1 MLELLFFLL
10 FTILLNVCQSAFC
23 SNPTTRLK
31 NMIEKTSKLS
41 SKKVAMIILDQ
52 TKPKKRKQVLIYSD
66 NGFQTLNKKFIL
78 ELFLPN
84 FEVICSILFCQLYR
98 TIARCRFIGKQV
110 SHPAESNAHLNRQTQ
125 KTKKQKLSPQT
136 IGSCVRFY
144 KSF

>member
-1 MLELLFFLL
+1 M
-10 FTILLNVCQSAFC
+10 V
-23 SNPTTRLK
+23 
-31 NMIEKTSKLS
+31 EKTSKFS

-52 TKPKKRKQVLIYSD
+52 TKPKKRKQVFIYSD
-66 NGFQTLNKKFIL
+66 NGFQTLNKKIIL

-84 FEVICSILFCQLYR
+84 FEVICSTLFCQLCR
-98 TIARCRFIGKQV
+98 TIDARCRFIGKQV

>member
-1 MLELLFFLL
+1 
-10 FTILLNVCQSAFC
+10 
-23 SNPTTRLK
+23 
-31 NMIEKTSKLS
+31 MIEKTSKLS

-66 NGFQTLNKKFIL
+66 NGFQTLNKKIIL

-84 FEVICSILFCQLYR
+84 FELICSTLFCQLCR

-125 KTKKQKLSPQT
+125 KTKTKKTVTSNNWKLCEVLQKFLTS
-136 IGSCVRFY
+136 IGAARP
-144 KSF
+144 